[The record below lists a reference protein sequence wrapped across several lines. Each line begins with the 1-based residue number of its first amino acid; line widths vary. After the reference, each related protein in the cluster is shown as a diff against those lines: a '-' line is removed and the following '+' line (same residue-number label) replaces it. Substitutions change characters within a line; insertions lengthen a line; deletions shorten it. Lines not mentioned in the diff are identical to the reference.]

1 MPKGDQTDPMRQGLK
16 SGRAVG
22 SCVGT
27 QSPGYA
33 NGESGCGFG
42 RGRGRGKG
50 GRGWRHQFRAT
61 GKTGRERAQP
71 KVPSAGSVALTAASE
86 SESAKSNTEAQQLR
100 QQLEALQA
108 ELVNLQQ
115 RLHQL
120 ENKGDQQPETVGTD
134 RG

>member
-1 MPKGDQTDPMRQGLK
+1 MPKGDQAGPLGQWLK
-16 SGRAVG
+16 SGRAAR
-22 SCVGT
+22 SRVGT

-33 NGESGCGFG
+33 NGESERGFG
-42 RGRGRGKG
+42 RGRGRGEG

-71 KVPSAGSVALTAASE
+71 EVPSAAGVASTVASVNE
-86 SESAKSNTEAQQLR
+86 PAKPDTEAQELR

-120 ENKGDQQPETVGTD
+120 ENKGDQQPETVGPD